1 MTKPLHEHEFMDVR
15 DAMPHIR
22 GMRLPTLFLYT
33 VLGVVVTFFVWAS
46 LARLDEI
53 TRGQGEVIPS
63 MNAQIVQ
70 SLEGGI
76 LQELLVREGSVV
88 KKGDV
93 LMRLRD
99 VAFASEERGT
109 EAKLLSL
116 QLRKARLQA
125 EVDGKEF
132 VVEEA
137 LRAKGAQIASNEESL
152 FQSRRKEY
160 KNALEMLTHKIDSL
174 GADINA
180 VKADIARNNDNIAL
194 LQKELAITAKM
205 VAQKAVPEIEALRL
219 RREISDHSGAV
230 RSGQQ
235 KKASLESDLESAR
248 KQKEDQADKFH
259 TQVLGEL
266 NEVETQLTGLTES
279 LKSIGDRV
287 DRTEIRT
294 PVDGVVNNIALT
306 TIGGVVEPA
315 MKLAEIVPA
324 GDDVKIRAR
333 VLPSDIAFLKIGQK
347 VRVKLTAYD
356 SARYGHL
363 DGELIRIG
371 ANSITQGEH
380 TYFEVEVRTATNN
393 LGTTDL
399 PLPITAGMMAEV
411 NVITGNKTVLEYLMK
426 PFLRLKDRAFTER

>member
-1 MTKPLHEHEFMDVR
+1 MATIHEHEFMNPH
-15 DAMPHIR
+15 DAMPYLR
-22 GMRLPTLFLYT
+22 GMRLPTLLLYT
-33 VLGVVVTFFVWAS
+33 IFGAVVTFFIWAS
-46 LARLDEI
+46 FARLDEI
-53 TRGQGEVIPS
+53 TRGTGEVIPS
-63 MNAQIVQ
+63 INAQIIQ

-93 LMRLRD
+93 IMRLRD

-125 EVDGKEF
+125 EVDSKDF
-132 VVEEA
+132 AVDEA
-137 LRAKGAQIASNEESL
+137 LRAKGPQIAANEESL

-160 KNALEMLTHKIDSL
+160 NNALDMLTHKINSL

-180 VKADIARNNDNIAL
+180 AKADIARNNDNIAL
-194 LQKELAITAKM
+194 LQKELAITSKM

-219 RREISDHSGAV
+219 RREISDHGGAV

-235 KKASLESDLESAR
+235 KIASLQADLESAR

-266 NEVETQLTGLTES
+266 NETVTQLTGLEEN

-287 DRTEIRT
+287 DRTEIRS

-306 TIGGVVEPA
+306 TIGGVVESA

-333 VLPSDIAFLKIGQK
+333 VMPSDIAFLTLGQK
-347 VRVKLTAYD
+347 VRVKFTAYD
-356 SARYGHL
+356 SARYGYL

-371 ANSITQGEH
+371 ANSITHGEN
-380 TYFEVEVRTATNN
+380 TYFEIEVRTTSNN
-393 LGTTDL
+393 LGTATN

-411 NVITGNKTVLEYLMK
+411 NVITGSKTVLEYMMK